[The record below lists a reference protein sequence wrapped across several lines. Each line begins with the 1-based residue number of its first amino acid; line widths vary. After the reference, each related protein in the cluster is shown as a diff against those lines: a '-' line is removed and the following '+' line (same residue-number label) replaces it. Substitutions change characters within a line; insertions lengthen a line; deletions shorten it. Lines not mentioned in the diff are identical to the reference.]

1 VFALSG
7 TMARMT
13 ATLDEHLDE
22 PLLKPR
28 QAAPLLNVSLRTLY
42 TLIERGEL
50 PVFRVG
56 GQYRL
61 SRSTLAA
68 WLDGQA
74 TKSSP

>member
-1 VFALSG
+1 
-7 TMARMT
+7 MT
-13 ATLDEHLDE
+13 ATLEEQLDE

-68 WLDGQA
+68 WLAEQTTSD
-74 TKSSP
+74 TP